1 MYKRQTPDDVVTLVV
16 SLGIR
21 IQVPEVEGL
30 SYQEALDKLE
40 ESGLVATITGDTNG
54 VVRKQ
59 LPRKGEF
66 LDPEGVVELTF
77 DE

>member
-1 MYKRQTPDDVVTLVV
+1 M
-16 SLGIR
+16 
-21 IQVPEVEGL
+21 
-30 SYQEALDKLE
+30 SYQDALDKLE

>member
-1 MYKRQTPDDVVTLVV
+1 MNLEYDIDSIIANEETGLKWSWDRDK
-16 SLGIR
+16 
-21 IQVPEVEGL
+21 QVAEWCDFNRVKFVEHP
-30 SYQEALDKLE
+30 S
-40 ESGLVATITGDTNG
+40 NG

-66 LDPEGVVELTF
+66 LEPEGVVELTF